1 MKGKENVVADA
12 LSRIPGMET
21 ISSIL
26 LCSKGF
32 TLGMQHVD
40 DLGDEVV

>member
-1 MKGKENVVADA
+1 MVADA

-32 TLGMQHVD
+32 TLGM
-40 DLGDEVV
+40 

>member
-1 MKGKENVVADA
+1 VIADA

-21 ISSIL
+21 IGSIL

-32 TLGMQHVD
+32 TLGM
-40 DLGDEVV
+40 